1 MNCEACKVEIYHSVS
16 DDCDICDDCS
26 ERREWARHLASQ
38 RGDEQ

>member
-1 MNCEACKVEIYHSVS
+1 MNCEVCKCWIQYSVS